1 MKAKSITWL
10 AKVATLGFALVSILL
25 APTPARA
32 AALTQSDIFSS
43 TSINAIELQIP
54 DASVTSLNNQ
64 NTAQNYVAATL
75 KFIANGQ
82 SIGPLNVGI
91 RMKGSTSLST
101 VDRTPSFKVAFNWK
115 LLKGN
120 RFLGLKNL
128 TLNAM
133 TQDESKLHEFGSY
146 KLFNLM
152 GVPSPRTGWTDLKIN
167 GTAKGLYLSV
177 ESVDDIFLGTK
188 YQDVTQHLYE
198 GIALNDLK
206 PGYNDGT
213 KNTGRYL
220 VKEGWSDT
228 PNKNDLGQLIAAA
241 NYSSGAK
248 WYAKL
253 ATVTDR
259 TELLKMFAVENFV
272 GHWDGYTGP
281 LQNNHFF
288 RSNILGKFTIL
299 PWGADQTFGE
309 NRQTPVLLDDYFFP
323 LDKPTAGFPWVQQAF
338 KKDTMPRGLLF
349 VKCLAY
355 SVCKKDYLTQLKAVS
370 AKVTSSRLVS
380 ALKAASTVI
389 ASRTSQPMKNEQV
402 RVQNW
407 VGKQQ
412 ARVSTVLKAN
422 GIR

>member
-1 MKAKSITWL
+1 MMAKSINWL
-10 AKVATLGFALVSILL
+10 AKVVALTFALVSIFVSPSPASAATL
-25 APTPARA
+25 AQT
-32 AALTQSDIFSS
+32 DIFSTTAIS
-43 TSINAIELQIP
+43 AIELQIP
-54 DASVTSLNNQ
+54 DASATSLNNQ
-64 NTAQNYVAATL
+64 NTAKDYVAATF

-82 SIGPLNVGI
+82 SIGPINVGI

-101 VDRTPSFKVAFNWK
+101 LDRTPSFKVAFNWK

-152 GVPSPRTGWTDLKIN
+152 GVPAPRTGWTDLKIN

-188 YQDVTQHLYE
+188 FKDLTQHLYE
-198 GIALNDLK
+198 GVALNDLK
-206 PGYNDGT
+206 VGNDNGT
-213 KNTGRYL
+213 KNTGKYL
-220 VKEGWSDT
+220 VKEGWADT
-228 PNKNDLGQLIAAA
+228 PNKTDLGKLIAAA

-253 ATVTDR
+253 ATITDR
-259 TELLKMFAVENFV
+259 AELLRMFAVENFI

-288 RSNILGKFTIL
+288 RSNILGKFTII

-309 NRQTPVLLDDYFFP
+309 NRQTRVLLDDYFIP
-323 LDKPTAGFPWVQQAF
+323 LDKPTAGFPWVQQSF
-338 KKDTMPRGLLF
+338 KKDTMPRGMLF

-355 SVCKKDYLTQLKAVS
+355 SVCKKDYLIQLKAVS
-370 AKVTSSRLVS
+370 AKVTSSKFVTAMKS
-380 ALKAASTVI
+380 ASTVI
-389 ASRTSQPMKNEQV
+389 SSRTSQPMKNEQV
-402 RVQNW
+402 RVQSW
-407 VGKQQ
+407 IGKQQ
-412 ARVSTVLKAN
+412 TRVASVLKAN

>member
-1 MKAKSITWL
+1 MMAKSINWL
-10 AKVATLGFALVSILL
+10 AKVLALTFALVSIFLSPSPAIAATL
-25 APTPARA
+25 AQA
-32 AALTQSDIFSS
+32 DIFST

-54 DASVTSLNNQ
+54 DASATSLNNA
-64 NTAQNYVAATL
+64 NTAKDYVAATF

-82 SIGPLNVGI
+82 SIGPINVGI

-101 VDRTPSFKVAFNWK
+101 LDRTPSFKVAFNWK

-152 GVPSPRTGWTDLKIN
+152 GVPAPRTGWTDLKIN

-177 ESVDDIFLGTK
+177 ESVDDIFLGAK
-188 YQDVTQHLYE
+188 YKDVTQHLYE
-198 GIALNDLK
+198 GVALNDLK
-206 PGYNDGT
+206 VGNDNGT
-213 KNTGRYL
+213 KNTGKYL
-220 VKEGWSDT
+220 VKEGWADT
-228 PNKNDLGQLIAAA
+228 PNKTDLGKLIAAA

-259 TELLKMFAVENFV
+259 TELLKMFAVENFI

-288 RSNILGKFTIL
+288 RSNILGKFTII

-309 NRQTPVLLDDYFFP
+309 NRQTRVLLDDYFIP
-323 LDKPTAGFPWVQQAF
+323 LDKPTAGFPWVQQSF
-338 KKDTMPRGLLF
+338 KKDTMPRGMLF

-355 SVCKKDYLTQLKAVS
+355 SVCKKDYLIQLKAVS
-370 AKVTSSRLVS
+370 AKVTSSKFVTAMKS
-380 ALKAASTVI
+380 ASTVI
-389 ASRTSQPMKNEQV
+389 SSRTSQPMKNEQV
-402 RVQNW
+402 RVQSW
-407 VGKQQ
+407 IGKQQ
-412 ARVSTVLKAN
+412 TRVAAVLKAN

>member
-1 MKAKSITWL
+1 MMAKTRMWL
-10 AKVATLGFALVSILL
+10 SRAISVLVALSTISLGAS
-25 APTPARA
+25 PASA
-32 AALTQSDIFSS
+32 AALAQADIFS
-43 TSINAIELQIP
+43 TTVINAIELQIP
-54 DASVTSLNNQ
+54 DASATSLNNQ
-64 NTAQNYVAATL
+64 NTAKNYVAATF
-75 KFIANGQ
+75 KFSANGQ
-82 SIGPLNVGI
+82 SIGPINVGI

-101 VDRTPSFKVAFNWK
+101 LDRTPSFKIAFNWK

-152 GVPSPRTGWTDLKIN
+152 GVPAPRTGWTDLKIN

-188 YQDVTQHLYE
+188 YKDVTQHLYE

-206 PGYNDGT
+206 PGYNDGA
-213 KNTGRYL
+213 KETGRYL
-220 VKEGWSDT
+220 VKEGWADT
-228 PNKNDLGQLIAAA
+228 PNKNDLGKLISAA

-259 TELLKMFAVENFV
+259 TELLKMFAVENFI

-288 RSNILGKFTIL
+288 RSNILGKFTII

-309 NRQTPVLLDDYFFP
+309 NRQTRVLLDDYFIP
-323 LDKPTAGFPWVQQAF
+323 LDKPTAGFPWVQQSF
-338 KKDTMPRGLLF
+338 KKDTMPRGMLF

-355 SVCKKDYLTQLKAVS
+355 SVCKKDYLIQLKAVS
-370 AKVTSSRLVS
+370 AKVTSSKFVTAMKS
-380 ALKAASTVI
+380 ASTVI
-389 ASRTSQPMKNEQV
+389 SSRTSQPMKNEQV
-402 RVQNW
+402 RVQSW
-407 VGKQQ
+407 IGKQQ
-412 ARVSTVLKAN
+412 TRVASVLKAN

>member
-1 MKAKSITWL
+1 MAKTRVWL
-10 AKVATLGFALVSILL
+10 SRAISVLVALSTISLGAS
-25 APTPARA
+25 PASA
-32 AALTQSDIFSS
+32 AALAQADIFS
-43 TSINAIELQIP
+43 TTVINAIELQIP
-54 DASVTSLNNQ
+54 DASATSLNNQ
-64 NTAQNYVAATL
+64 NTAKNYVAATF
-75 KFIANGQ
+75 KFSANGQ
-82 SIGPLNVGI
+82 SIGPINVGI

-101 VDRTPSFKVAFNWK
+101 LDRTPSFKIAFNWK

-152 GVPSPRTGWTDLKIN
+152 GVPAPRTGWTDLKIN

-188 YQDVTQHLYE
+188 YKDVTQHLYE

-206 PGYNDGT
+206 PGYNDGA
-213 KNTGRYL
+213 KETGRYL
-220 VKEGWSDT
+220 VKEGWADT
-228 PNKNDLGQLIAAA
+228 PNKNDLGKLISAA

-259 TELLKMFAVENFV
+259 TELLKMFAVENFI

-288 RSNILGKFTIL
+288 RSNILGKFTII

-309 NRQTPVLLDDYFFP
+309 NRQTRVLLDDYFIP
-323 LDKPTAGFPWVQQAF
+323 LDKPTAGFPWVQQSF
-338 KKDTMPRGLLF
+338 KKDTMPRGMLF

-355 SVCKKDYLTQLKAVS
+355 SVCKKDYLIQLKAVS
-370 AKVTSSRLVS
+370 AKVTSSKFVTAMKS
-380 ALKAASTVI
+380 ASTVI
-389 ASRTSQPMKNEQV
+389 SSRTSQPMKNEQV
-402 RVQNW
+402 RVQSW
-407 VGKQQ
+407 IGKQQ
-412 ARVSTVLKAN
+412 TRVASVLKAN

>member
-1 MKAKSITWL
+1 MMAKTRVWL
-10 AKVATLGFALVSILL
+10 SRAISVLVALSTISLGAS
-25 APTPARA
+25 PASA
-32 AALTQSDIFSS
+32 AALAQADIFS
-43 TSINAIELQIP
+43 TTVINAIELQIP
-54 DASVTSLNNQ
+54 DASATSLNNR
-64 NTAQNYVAATL
+64 NTAKNYVAATF
-75 KFIANGQ
+75 KFSANGQ
-82 SIGPLNVGI
+82 SIGPINVGI
-91 RMKGSTSLST
+91 RMKGSTSLT
-101 VDRTPSFKVAFNWK
+101 TLDRTPSFKIAFNWK

-152 GVPSPRTGWTDLKIN
+152 GVPAPRTGWTDLKIN

-188 YQDVTQHLYE
+188 YKDVTQHLYE
-198 GIALNDLK
+198 GVALNDLK
-206 PGYNDGT
+206 VGNDNGT
-213 KNTGRYL
+213 KETGKYL
-220 VKEGWSDT
+220 VKEGWADT
-228 PNKNDLGQLIAAA
+228 PNKTDLGKLIAAA

-259 TELLKMFAVENFV
+259 TELLKMFAVENFI

-309 NRQTPVLLDDYFFP
+309 NRQTAVLLDDYFMP
-323 LDKPTAGFPWVQQAF
+323 LDKPAAGFPWIQQSFQKA
-338 KKDTMPRGLLF
+338 TMPRGMLF

-355 SVCKKDYLTQLKAVS
+355 SVCKKDYLIQLKAVS
-370 AKVTSSRLVS
+370 AKVTSSKFVTAMKS
-380 ALKAASTVI
+380 ASTVI
-389 ASRTSQPMKNEQV
+389 SSRTSQPMKNEQV
-402 RVQNW
+402 RVQSW
-407 VGKQQ
+407 IGKQQ
-412 ARVSTVLKAN
+412 TRVASVLKAN